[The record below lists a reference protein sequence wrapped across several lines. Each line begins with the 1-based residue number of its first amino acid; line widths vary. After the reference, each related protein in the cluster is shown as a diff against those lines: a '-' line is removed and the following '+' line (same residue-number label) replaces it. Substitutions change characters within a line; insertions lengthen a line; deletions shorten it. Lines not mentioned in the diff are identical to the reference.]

1 MLPVRERALFAMIL
15 LAGCGRFGFDDSSN
29 VRGDDA
35 GPIDAAPDAMT
46 CDPGA
51 REDFPRWAV
60 PNFATGM
67 PHQSSYTVLGIGETV
82 KDNVSGL
89 IWQRVPPPDM
99 AQAEAEAYCDGLAL
113 DGACDWRL
121 PQRIELI
128 SLSDYTKYDPTID
141 AGAFPGTPSKAF
153 WSATPERNASGRAWY
168 VSFQNG
174 VIETTTRSDPY
185 AVRCV
190 RGGGSQPA
198 THYTSTVD
206 TVLDNGTGL
215 TWERVVD
222 LGTYNYDEAMA
233 RCAALTTAGGGWRSP
248 SANELETL
256 VDVSVV
262 SPAIHSLTF
271 PSTPSTLFWSRDVQ
285 IADPSQGWTVN
296 FDTGTVARSL
306 TTSLPVRCVR

>member
-1 MLPVRERALFAMIL
+1 MVV
-15 LAGCGRFGFDDSSN
+15 LAGCGRFGFDGRDA
-29 VRGDDA
+29 GDDA
-35 GPIDAAPDAMT
+35 PEGGPADAGPDAMT
-46 CDPGA
+46 CEPGT
-51 REDFPRWAV
+51 REDFSRWTM
-60 PNFATGM
+60 PNFAAGM
-67 PHQSSYTVLGIGETV
+67 PHQASYSVIGIGETV

-89 IWQRVPPPDM
+89 IWQRVPPPSM
-99 AQAEAEAYCDGLAL
+99 SQTSAEGYCDGLTL
-113 DGACDWRL
+113 GGACDWRL

-128 SLSDYTKYDPTID
+128 SLADYTKYDPTID
-141 AGAFPGTPSKAF
+141 TTAFPGTASAAF
-153 WSATPERNASGRAWY
+153 WSATTERDAPTRAWY
-168 VSFQNG
+168 VSFQSG
-174 VIETTTRSDPY
+174 VIETTNRSDSY

-198 THYTSTVD
+198 MHYTSTVE

-222 LGTYNYDEAMA
+222 LGSYDYSEAMA

-285 IADPSQGWTVN
+285 IGDPSQGWTVN
-296 FDTGTVARSL
+296 FDNGTVARSL